1 VDRDETYAPRKRTRV
16 LIADDSDAVR
26 NALSSLIA
34 RLPGVEIVGLAH
46 TGTEALELVRTLM
59 PDVVTLDIRMPGMN
73 GMRVLE
79 ALRSDPVKPTVI
91 VLTGLAEDEY
101 RQKCLQLG
109 AQYFFNKATEF
120 EKVVEILAT
129 RGRGDSDQRPRAD

>member
-1 VDRDETYAPRKRTRV
+1 V
-16 LIADDSDAVR
+16 LIADDSEAVR
-26 NALSSLIA
+26 SSLSSLIA
-34 RLPGVEIVGLAH
+34 RLPGVEVVGMAH
-46 TGTEALELVRTLM
+46 TGAEALEMVRTLM
-59 PDVVTLDIRMPGMN
+59 PDVVTLDIRMPEMN

-101 RQKCLQLG
+101 RQKCIQLG

-120 EKVVEILAT
+120 ERVVEILAE
-129 RGRGDSDQRPRAD
+129 RGRGDIDQRPRAN

>member
-1 VDRDETYAPRKRTRV
+1 M
-16 LIADDSDAVR
+16 LIADDSEAVR
-26 NALSSLIA
+26 SSLSSLIA
-34 RLPGVEIVGLAH
+34 RLPGVEVVGMAH
-46 TGTEALELVRTLM
+46 TGAEALEMVRTLM
-59 PDVVTLDIRMPGMN
+59 PDVVTLDIRMPEMN

-101 RQKCLQLG
+101 RQKCIQLG

-120 EKVVEILAT
+120 ERVVEILAE
-129 RGRGDSDQRPRAD
+129 RGRGDIDQRPRAN

>member
-1 VDRDETYAPRKRTRV
+1 VDRDETYSPRKRTRV
-16 LIADDSDAVR
+16 LIADDSEAIR
-26 NALSSLIA
+26 GALSSLIA
-34 RLPGVEIVGLAH
+34 RLPGVEIVGMAH
-46 TGTEALELVRTLM
+46 TGAEALEMVRTLM
-59 PDVVTLDIRMPGMN
+59 PDLVTLDIRMPEMN

-79 ALRSDPVKPTVI
+79 AIRSDPVKPTVI

-120 EKVVEILAT
+120 ERVVEILAE
-129 RGRGDSDQRPRAD
+129 RGRGQGDQRPRAD